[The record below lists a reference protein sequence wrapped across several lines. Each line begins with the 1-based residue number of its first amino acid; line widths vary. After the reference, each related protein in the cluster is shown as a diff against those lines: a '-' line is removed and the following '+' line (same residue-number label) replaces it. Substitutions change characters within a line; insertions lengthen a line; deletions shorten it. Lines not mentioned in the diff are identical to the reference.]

1 MAKSAPHTKEEVG
14 TARSSD
20 DDPLIV
26 WESSDRFKPEARRA
40 AWRGAMHTV
49 RRGVHAL
56 LRRQHLRALSSAQ
69 AQHSPFLVSEH
80 PTSSNLS
87 NTDARDQV
95 LRVLSG
101 VFDPLLGRDVVSS
114 GIASVDEAEGGGEGL
129 DVVLTLATAAHPQRG
144 QLAHMCAAHLAREL
158 PEALKRALTIDLRTA
173 TPARR
178 VNPGQAPGLE
188 NVGAC
193 IAVSSCKG
201 GVGKSTVAVHLAYA
215 LAARGARVG
224 LLDADIH
231 GPSLPT
237 LVTPT
242 DTRMRASPPH
252 DAGEE
257 HAHMVEPVSHRGVVL
272 QSYGWVDEGAAPG
285 AGSTGRAAVLRGP
298 VVGRLVDQLATGT
311 RWGSLDYLLIDM
323 PPGTGDAQLSLVQN
337 VGLDGAVVVTTPHR
351 LSHVDVV
358 KGVEMFHELDVPTLA
373 VVENMSFFECDRG
386 VRYRPFGDGHARELR
401 EQFHLDES
409 QLFEL
414 PLSAATADA
423 NERALPLTLPAP
435 VPDDEVDA
443 ATAAPAGTERAVYD
457 ALARRVI
464 EDVYRR
470 QHRVDRPGELP
481 RATRVEHKHGRG
493 IVMRVFEDD
502 VAREYAISPVELRLR
517 DPRTGRRLGDD
528 AEAHAR
534 VPQDVKPKK
543 ITPKGSYGHAIEWSD
558 GHKGVIYRNEA
569 LLWAARDAAGDV

>member
-1 MAKSAPHTKEEVG
+1 MIVQLLALGVALG
-14 TARSSD
+14 
-20 DDPLIV
+20 PLRV
-26 WESSDRFKPEARRA
+26 ARRGPPPTA
-40 AWRGAMHTV
+40 LAIG
-49 RRGVHAL
+49 GDAL
-56 LRRQHLRALSSAQ
+56 LRQSEVLEVLSEVEDATLADMAADAQADADLVSLGLVRSVDVEPSLVDVRVAFEVPIEAASAGAADRLRARCEEL
-69 AQHSPFLVSEH
+69 LR
-80 PTSSNLS
+80 
-87 NTDARDQV
+87 ARLDW
-95 LRVLSG
+95 L
-101 VFDPLLGRDVVSS
+101 
-114 GIASVDEAEGGGEGL
+114 AEGSLSFDVTTQAAAEPAPSDLSALQALADNSGLGE
-129 DVVLTLATAAHPQRG
+129 ASRAQSAAVAG
-144 QLAHMCAAHLAREL
+144 
-158 PEALKRALTIDLRTA
+158 
-173 TPARR
+173 
-178 VNPGQAPGLE
+178 
-188 NVGAC
+188 VGEVGH
-193 IAVSSCKG
+193 IVAVASCKG
-201 GVGKSTVAVHLAYA
+201 GVGKSTTAVNLAYA
-215 LAARGARVG
+215 LAAAGERVG
-224 LLDADIH
+224 IVDLDIH

-237 LVTPT
+237 MARPDGGLQLDGEVLLPLEAHGVKLMSMGFINPGAMPLRGAKVTP
-242 DTRMRASPPH
+242 
-252 DAGEE
+252 
-257 HAHMVEPVSHRGVVL
+257 VVQQL
-272 QSYGWVDEGAAPG
+272 
-285 AGSTGRAAVLRGP
+285 
-298 VVGRLVDQLATGT
+298 VGRTA
-311 RWGSLDYLLIDM
+311 WGALDFLIVDM
-323 PPGTGDAQLSLVQN
+323 PPGTGDVQLTLAQDFRVSA
-337 VGLDGAVVVTTPHR
+337 AVLVTTPQR
-351 LSHVDVV
+351 LSFVDVV